1 MVKGSIWLGMKTSV
15 KGVASENNLTKS
27 NRNLRERDVRL
38 SQMRGY
44 LAVVKLF
51 KAFSLKQETERKG

>member
-1 MVKGSIWLGMKTSV
+1 MKTSV